1 MVTLATVVNT
11 TVRSAFEYQGQKCS
25 ACSRMYVPDTLW
37 PQVWYPVFGVCD
49 IHDGTFGVVLN
60 LHRTLG
66 NVYLHSMVTLS
77 GVRNLTSI
85 ALNYLKAYH
94 LVSG

>member
-1 MVTLATVVNT
+1 MYKIKMDCVITCYITYFMFLMCICLSLICMVTLATVVNT

-49 IHDGTFGVVLN
+49 IHDGTFGVV
-60 LHRTLG
+60 
-66 NVYLHSMVTLS
+66 
-77 GVRNLTSI
+77 
-85 ALNYLKAYH
+85 
-94 LVSG
+94 